1 MLSSLLV
8 LAAFL
13 AFWLNGAY
21 RNAKATL
28 TERGNSLYLESVREV
43 QDSVYSYVIRGFIQK
58 AEANDN
64 WYADS
69 LPHGLGK
76 VDVRLSTYDGDTEED
91 VKEDRFP
98 TKEKTRFRQLGLSIT
113 ADTAVST
120 DTLIFIER
128 LEAFEH
134 LGVSK
139 RDDGLQ
145 DQILKRFDNYL
156 AKNELPLAYNI
167 QQKASGRDT
176 TDLRFFPGD
185 FNTFL
190 SEEVVFAQATP
201 YLLSKIS
208 GQLLFS
214 IFLFCLTGLAFY
226 TMHRSNQRALQY
238 TQLKSDFMS
247 NMTHELKTPIT
258 TIGLALEAMEGFVR
272 NEDTGKTNEYLQIS
286 QHELGR
292 LSLLVDKVLKLSLFE
307 NDVPKLKRE
316 PTDLRLIVGK
326 VQDAM
331 RIQMEQR
338 GGRFNVSTEGDS
350 FHLLGDPVHL
360 TNVLFNLLDNSLK
373 YAKDAPEVDIKLEQR
388 TGQILLQVCDNGI
401 GIPKEYRSKV
411 FERFFRVPSV
421 GDRHDVKG
429 YGLGLSYVADIIK
442 QHGGQIEL
450 SPNEPQGTCFT
461 ITLPSQEDAS

>member
-13 AFWLNGAY
+13 AFWLHGAY
-21 RNAKATL
+21 RNAEAAL

-43 QDSVYSYVIRGFIQK
+43 QDSVYRDFIQVFIRK
-58 AEANDN
+58 AEENEG
-64 WYADS
+64 WYTDS
-69 LPHGLGK
+69 LPAGLGK
-76 VDVRLSTYDGDTEED
+76 VDVRLNTYED
-91 VKEDRFP
+91 VSDEDDADFP
-98 TKEKTRFRQLGLSIT
+98 SVEKKRFRQLGLSIT
-113 ADTAVST
+113 SDTAVSS
-120 DTLIFIER
+120 DTLIFIEKM
-128 LEAFEH
+128 ETFEH
-134 LGVSK
+134 LGISK
-139 RDDGLQ
+139 RDQKLQ
-145 DQILKRFDNYL
+145 GQILERFDSHL
-156 AKNELPLAYNI
+156 EKNGLPPTYDI
-167 QQKASGRDT
+167 QKKTSTRDT

-185 FNTFL
+185 FNSFL
-190 SEEVVFAQATP
+190 SEEVVFLTSTP
-201 YLLSKIS
+201 YLLRKIS

-214 IFLFCLTGLAFY
+214 LFLFCLTGLAFL
-226 TMHRSNQRALQY
+226 TMHRSNRRALQY

-258 TIGLALEAMEGFVR
+258 TIGLALEAMEGFVKH
-272 NEDTGKTNEYLQIS
+272 EKTEKTNEYLQIS

-316 PTDLRLIVGK
+316 VIDLRHIVGK

-331 RIQMEQR
+331 RIQMEQS
-338 GGRFNVSTEGDS
+338 GGRFTVSTQGEN
-350 FHLLGDPVHL
+350 FQLIADPVHL
-360 TNVLFNLLDNSLK
+360 TNVLFNLLDNSIK
-373 YAKDAPEVDIKLEQR
+373 YAKDAPEVDIEIVSAAQGITLR
-388 TGQILLQVCDNGI
+388 ICDNGI

-411 FERFFRVPSV
+411 FERFFRVPST

-450 SPNEPQGTCFT
+450 SPNNPQGSCFT
-461 ITLPSQEDAS
+461 ITLPQPKDAA